1 MADRQR
7 SAIIEFAGLPGAGK
21 STIARGFRPLLPEAL
36 GPQLPRA
43 SRRASPRLY
52 AAALALGLSLRPLEF
67 NDLHRFLKIIEGY
80 NIYRH
85 GLGLPLLLEQGSI
98 QRLWSAIADRAAY
111 DPARRERLVRM
122 LAEAPPDVIVWVRT
136 APESA
141 AARIRAR
148 PHGNSRYERM
158 EAREMIERLRSSDR
172 LYEDLIGLYR
182 RHSSA
187 AILEVSGE
195 DPVSGNVARV
205 AAFVKA
211 ELPRLEVREP

>member
-21 STIARGFRPLLPEAL
+21 STIARGLRPLLPEVL
-36 GPQLPRA
+36 GPQLPPA

-52 AAALALGLSLRPLEF
+52 AAVLSLGLSLRPLQL
-67 NDLHRFLKIIEGY
+67 NDLHRCLKIIEGY

-85 GLGLPLLLEQGSI
+85 GLGAPLLLEQGLI
-98 QRLWSAIADRAAY
+98 QRLWSAAADRAAY
-111 DPARRERLVRM
+111 DPVRLEGLVRL
-122 LAEAPPDVIVWVRT
+122 LAAAPPDVIVWVRT

-141 AARIRAR
+141 AARILTR

-158 EAREMIERLRSSDR
+158 EERDMVKRLGSADR
-172 LYEDLIGLYR
+172 LYENLIGLYR

-187 AILEVSGE
+187 AILELSGE
-195 DPVSGNVARV
+195 DPVCGNVARV

-211 ELPRLEVREP
+211 QLPRLEVSDP